1 MLGEYN
7 GSFHINSKLFAI
19 LDTTIY
25 IFIRHTPDYCG
36 IGAHQHQGKIEEKRS
51 KLQKV
56 KPPTPT
62 RAIDALIG
70 KKQKGK
76 GREATGSFGRLLR
89 PTLIIQWTYS
99 EPCQHGDIYII
110 NVCVCMGA
118 VIK

>member
-1 MLGEYN
+1 MEKPKEKRSRKTEIQRGRRR
-7 GSFHINSKLFAI
+7 
-19 LDTTIY
+19 D
-25 IFIRHTPDYCG
+25 RHTPDYCG

-70 KKQKGK
+70 EKQKGK

-110 NVCVCMGA
+110 NVCVYGCSD
-118 VIK
+118 